1 MEKRILGRT
10 GAELSVIGFG
20 GIVIRDV
27 SPTDAAG
34 YVARAIER
42 GINYF
47 DVAPGYGNAEERLG
61 PALEPYRDQVFL
73 ACKTGK
79 RSAREAE
86 CEFNR
91 SLQRLGTDYFDL
103 YQFHGVSSVEQA
115 EQILAPGGAL
125 EFFVAARER
134 GLIRHIGFSAHSEAA
149 ALRLLEAFPFDSM
162 LLPVNLFCWRDGGFG
177 QQACRAAV
185 ERGTGI
191 LALKSL
197 AKRPVREGEEKKWP
211 KCWYV
216 PFDTVA
222 EARIALQFTL
232 SRPVTAAVCPGHAEL
247 LWLACD
253 ALSTL
258 PDRSRTESP
267 RSDITGEPIFRT
279 AVDTTAAKK
288 TAGGDDCRSCHTD
301 KSHTPAALI
310 RLAMG
315 NI

>member
-1 MEKRILGRT
+1 MMEKRVLGRT
-10 GAELSVIGFG
+10 GVELSVIGFG
-20 GIVIRDV
+20 GIVVRDV
-27 SPTDAAG
+27 SPEDAANH
-34 YVARAIER
+34 VARAIER

-61 PALEPYRDQVFL
+61 PALGPYRDQIFL

-79 RSAREAE
+79 RTAGEAE
-86 CEFNR
+86 RELTR
-91 SLQRLGTDYFDL
+91 SLERVRTDHFDL

-134 GLIRHIGFSAHSEAA
+134 GLIRHIGFSAHSEVA

-162 LLPVNLFCWRDGGFG
+162 LLPINVFCWKDGGFG
-177 QQACRAAV
+177 RQACRAAR

-191 LALKSL
+191 LALKAL

-216 PFDTVA
+216 PIDA
-222 EARIALQFTL
+222 LAAARIALQFTL
-232 SRPVTAAVCPGHAEL
+232 SMPVTAAVCPGHAEL

-253 ALSTL
+253 ALSALRDNPVTDQ
-258 PDRSRTESP
+258 PHA
-267 RSDITGEPIFRT
+267 DITGEPIFRT
-279 AVDTTAAKK
+279 E
-288 TAGGDDCRSCHTD
+288 
-301 KSHTPAALI
+301 
-310 RLAMG
+310 
-315 NI
+315 